1 MESAREHTEKA
12 TQASAES
19 AVGGSALGVRAW
31 HVSSDEALDLFCLL
45 VSPRLLLLLLLLL
58 MRLVCSAPSSQCV
71 ECIHAPR

>member
-31 HVSSDEALDLFCLL
+31 PRRAFGTSHPMKPLTCFVFLSLPASSSDILSGGADRAFRMLL
-45 VSPRLLLLLLLLL
+45 PV
-58 MRLVCSAPSSQCV
+58 M
-71 ECIHAPR
+71 